1 MSKKIRER
9 PSAHVPAQPAAQE
22 NRVEDRGQEVKD
34 EASFELIRF
43 DKKAI
48 LYIAACLL
56 LYVVFVGLK
65 WHNSSIPI
73 WNEMADDGGDKD
85 RGLIKGTPLS
95 IRSDEWL
102 VTTSFMVAQMESG
115 YPVANENTGY
125 GKSPLLMGLPTNHIL
140 SKARPAFWGF
150 YLLDKERAFSW
161 YWNFKVFPFLIASFL
176 LLMLLTRNNFL
187 LSAFGSVWL
196 LFSSAIQWWSI
207 NTDLFTYGFLCV
219 IACIYIVYSTR
230 LLSIAVN
237 GVVLLFASYSF
248 AMVLYPAYQVPLAYF
263 LISLLIGFAL
273 QNRRHLSV
281 VKKKLIVKAV
291 VLICSLAGFA
301 ALMYLFYHE
310 AKDTIEVVTN
320 TIYPGKRNEKGGD
333 FIFSKMFV
341 DNFSWFV
348 NAINFPARWNNIC
361 ELSSYL
367 MLSPIVAI
375 LIVYNYITTK
385 KANALLISVLVFQV
399 VICLWM
405 LVGFPETL
413 AKATAFNTS
422 PSYRSFYV
430 FGFANVVFTLL
441 FLSYYKVP
449 AVKPGLVQK
458 LVVSLVVFVIAYFL
472 NKALNRQSEQFFT
485 DSQVLN
491 ASLVFA
497 LLNCAVIFFP
507 DGKLY
512 QYGLAIGCLIFISP
526 NVKINPLSEGL
537 APYYENAVFNQVAA
551 IHEKDPKGGWVVFG
565 KFTYANFFKAA
576 GINWF
581 GGVQF
586 APPLQKLRVLDP
598 ERRYDSVYNRYAHI
612 AFSSMAG
619 PNDTLG
625 FVLNQQDYYLIWM
638 DPCSPKFKQLGIR
651 YIVFSNPPEPFEIR
665 CLTHVLSTTGIHV
678 YKND

>member
-1 MSKKIRER
+1 MSQKLKRR
-9 PSAHVPAQPAAQE
+9 PAAHLIKQGKAEESHAKVQE
-22 NRVEDRGQEVKD
+22 QEAEDDSSIK
-34 EASFELIRF
+34 LIRF
-43 DKKAI
+43 DRKAI

-73 WNEMADDGGDKD
+73 WNEMADDGGDKE
-85 RGLIKGTPLS
+85 RGLIKGAPLG

-125 GKSPLLMGLPTNHIL
+125 GKSPLLMGLPTKHVL

-150 YLLDKERAFSW
+150 YILDKERAFSW
-161 YWNFKVFPFLIASFL
+161 YWNFKIFPFLIASFL
-176 LLMLLTRNNFL
+176 LLMLLTKNNFL
-187 LSAFGSVWL
+187 LSVFGSVWL
-196 LFSSAIQWWSI
+196 LFSTAIQWWSI

-219 IACIYIVYSTR
+219 VACIYIFYSTR
-230 LLSIAVN
+230 LIAIAVN
-237 GVVLLFASYSF
+237 GIVLFFASYSF

-263 LISLLIGFAL
+263 LLALIAGFAL
-273 QNRRHLSV
+273 QNRRHLGV
-281 VKKKLIVKAV
+281 VKTQFLVKAFV
-291 VLICSLAGFA
+291 FICSLAGFA
-301 ALMYLFYHE
+301 TLIYLFYNE
-310 AKDTIEVVTN
+310 AKETIEVVTN

-341 DNFSWFV
+341 DNFSWFL
-348 NAINFPARWNNIC
+348 NANNFPAGWNNIC
-361 ELSSYL
+361 ELSTYL
-367 MLSPIVAI
+367 MLSPIVSV
-375 LIVYNYITTK
+375 LIVYNYIKTR
-385 KANALLISVLVFQV
+385 KANALLVSVLVFQI
-399 VICLWM
+399 VIWLWM
-405 LVGFPETL
+405 LVGFPEAI
-413 AKATAFNTS
+413 AKATALNTS

-430 FGFANVVFTLL
+430 FGFSNVVLTLL
-441 FLSYYKVP
+441 FLSYYKAP
-449 AVKPGLVQK
+449 LIKPSLLQK
-458 LVVSLVVFVIAYFL
+458 LIVAFMVFGLAYFL
-472 NKALNRQSEQFFT
+472 NTILNKQSEQFFT

-491 ASLVFA
+491 ASIVFA

-507 DGKLY
+507 EGKLY
-512 QYGLAIGCLIFISP
+512 QYGFVIGCLIFISP

-537 APYYENAVFNQVAA
+537 SPYYENAVYNQVAA
-551 IHEKDPKGGWVVFG
+551 IHEKDPKAGWVVFG

-598 ERRYDSVYNRYAHI
+598 EGKYDSVYNRYAHI

-619 PNDTLG
+619 PNDTLA

-638 DPCSPKFKQLGIR
+638 DPCSPRFKQLGIR
-651 YIVFSNPPEPFEIR
+651 YIVFSNPPEPFETR
-665 CLTHVLSTTGIHV
+665 CLTHVLSTTGIYI
-678 YKND
+678 YKNE